1 MAAIET
7 ARHAFPAEWIIRE
20 GQYSVF
26 CLNTPRDMLD
36 SCLSIRRLTV
46 LHTIILS
53 IHIGSAIGGFILA
66 TVLGVWIVRRTDIS
80 QLSRAF
86 WRWQR
91 TLQWITV
98 VLGLAGAT
106 LYLEGKRPMDPL
118 HLLYGA
124 LALMAVLLLGAFA
137 PNRDPKDLLQG
148 WQVNPKWVLFGLNVF
163 LWAMYGRG
171 LTTGFFG
178 F

>member
-1 MAAIET
+1 
-7 ARHAFPAEWIIRE
+7 
-20 GQYSVF
+20 
-26 CLNTPRDMLD
+26 MLK
-36 SCLSIRRLTV
+36 V
-46 LHTIILS
+46 ILW

-66 TVLGVWIVRRTDIS
+66 TVIGVWIVRRTDIS
-80 QLSRAF
+80 QLPRAF

-91 TLQWITV
+91 TLQWMTV

-106 LYLEGKRPMDPL
+106 LYLEGNRPMDPL

-124 LALMAVLLLGAFA
+124 LALIAVLLLGAFA
-137 PNRDPKDLLQG
+137 PNRDPQDLLQG
-148 WQVNPKWVLFGLNVF
+148 WHVNPKWVLFGLNVF

>member
-1 MAAIET
+1 
-7 ARHAFPAEWIIRE
+7 
-20 GQYSVF
+20 
-26 CLNTPRDMLD
+26 MLK
-36 SCLSIRRLTV
+36 V
-46 LHTIILS
+46 ILW
-53 IHIGSAIGGFILA
+53 IHISSAIGGFILA
-66 TVLGVWIVRRTDIS
+66 TGIGVWLWRQPTIDLLPRT
-80 QLSRAF
+80 F

-91 TLQWITV
+91 ALQWITV
-98 VLGLAGAT
+98 VLGLAGTT
-106 LYLEGKRPMDPL
+106 LYLEGNRPRDPL

-137 PNRDPKDLLQG
+137 PHRDPKDLVVG
-148 WQVNPKWVLFGLNVF
+148 WQINPKWVLFGLNVF

>member
-1 MAAIET
+1 
-7 ARHAFPAEWIIRE
+7 
-20 GQYSVF
+20 
-26 CLNTPRDMLD
+26 ML
-36 SCLSIRRLTV
+36 RV
-46 LHTIILS
+46 ILW

-66 TVLGVWIVRRTDIS
+66 AGIGVWLFRQPTVDA
-80 QLSRAF
+80 LSRNF

-91 TLQWITV
+91 TLQWMTV

-106 LYLEGKRPMDPL
+106 LYLQGKRPMDPL

-124 LALMAVLLLGAFA
+124 LALMTVFLLGAFG
-137 PNRDPKDLLQG
+137 PHRDSKDLFQG